1 MTLTPYDKLV
11 WYAGGHDDDISRPG
25 IDRLGTEDEGHL
37 PSLHDEDLLV
47 GMTVKAGAVPHLDVA
62 EEEGDRRTV
71 LMTMEDLRALAP
83 RKFVGSNQ
91 ALILQLRRVIRTGG
105 FRLRWAR

>member
-1 MTLTPYDKLV
+1 MTFTPYDKLV
-11 WYAGGHDDDISRPG
+11 RDAGGHDDDVSRPG
-25 IDRLGTEDEGHL
+25 IDRLGPEDEGHL

-71 LMTMEDLRALAP
+71 LMTMEDLRAFAP
-83 RKFVGSNQ
+83 GKFVGSNQ
-91 ALILQLRRVIRTGG
+91 ALILQLRRVTCAGG
-105 FRLRWAR
+105 FRVR

>member
-1 MTLTPYDKLV
+1 
-11 WYAGGHDDDISRPG
+11 
-25 IDRLGTEDEGHL
+25 
-37 PSLHDEDLLV
+37 
-47 GMTVKAGAVPHLDVA
+47 
-62 EEEGDRRTV
+62 V